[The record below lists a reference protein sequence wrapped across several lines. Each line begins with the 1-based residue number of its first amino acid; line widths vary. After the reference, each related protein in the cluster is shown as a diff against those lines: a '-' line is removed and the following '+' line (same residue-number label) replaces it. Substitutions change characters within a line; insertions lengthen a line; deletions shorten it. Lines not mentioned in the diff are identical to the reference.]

1 MIKKKLKY
9 FYRIIIYNFFFLIYK
24 KPKLPPI
31 KKKKTNKVKVFSFKI
46 YNKKFYVYKI
56 LNGKVYT
63 NTIDDTAYIEN
74 NYLISGPSFQ
84 YRNSINVNIKNNVCL
99 RIGTPRFLKKI
110 KGTVL
115 SLLTGGA
122 GNYNY
127 GHWLWDVL
135 PRIYLFNKFF
145 PLEEIDFFL
154 VPSVRFSFQ
163 KDSLKLLG
171 LPKKKIIESNNHR
184 HLQAEEIYATSHPSF
199 HDPEKISRF
208 SIEFLRKS
216 FLIKKIVRK
225 KKFFE
230 MIYLDRGESV
240 LINNKNLVN
249 YRNYR
254 IILNEDEVKK
264 YLISKG
270 FKIIKPQN
278 LPFKDQINIFY
289 NAECVMSLQG
299 AGLAN
304 AIFCRQNTKIIE
316 IKTINAGNEF
326 LRISNFCKLNHYQI
340 SLKPV
345 FKSDSLQNGL
355 MYCPIK
361 KVENALKYLKV
372 I

>member
-9 FYRIIIYNFFFLIYK
+9 FYIIIIYNFFFIIYK
-24 KPKLPPI
+24 KPKLFTS
-31 KKKKTNKVKVFSFKI
+31 KKKTSHKVLSIKI

-56 LNGKVYT
+56 LNGRVYT

-84 YRNSINVNIKNNVCL
+84 YRNSINSNIKNNACL

-145 PLEEIDFFL
+145 SLEKIDFFL
-154 VPSVRFSFQ
+154 TPSVRFTFQ
-163 KDSLKLLG
+163 KDSLTLLG
-171 LPKKKIIESNNHR
+171 LPKEKIIESNNYR
-184 HLQAEEIYATSHPSF
+184 HLQAQELYATSHPSF
-199 HDPEKISRF
+199 HHPEKISRF

-216 FLIKKIVRK
+216 FLTEKILNKK
-225 KKFFE
+225 KKFR
-230 MIYLDRGESV
+230 MIYLDRGERG
-240 LINNKNLVN
+240 LINNKNLIN
-249 YRNYR
+249 FRNYR
-254 IILNEDEVKK
+254 VILNEDEVKK
-264 YLISKG
+264 YLISIG

-278 LPFKDQINIFY
+278 LSFKDQINIFY
-289 NAECVMSLQG
+289 NAKCVISLQG

-304 AIFCRQNTKIIE
+304 AVFCRPGTKIIE

-326 LRISNFCKLNHYQI
+326 LRISKFCKLNHYQI
-340 SLKPV
+340 SLKPE
-345 FKSDSLQNGL
+345 FQSDALQNGL
-355 MYCPIK
+355 MNCPIK
-361 KVENALKYLKV
+361 KVENALKYLGV